1 MSKPTPSG
9 RRVAPAAG
17 AGNTGI
23 SDRASVRRAFRQ
35 GALAGLPFSIVVVP
49 FGMVFG
55 VVATEAGLNLA
66 ETMGFTILVIA
77 GASQLAAVQ
86 LMVDNAPTLVVVL
99 TALAVNLRMAM
110 YSAALA
116 PHLGA
121 APVWQRG
128 LIAYMMVDQAYSVSH
143 LRYETG
149 PPMTLSERVAY
160 YMGVITPI
168 CPLWYLAT
176 LFGALAGT
184 ALPVGLPI
192 DMAVPIAFLAMIGPM
207 LRTLAH
213 MAAAFVSV
221 LGALALGFVPYN
233 LGLLLAALLAL
244 VVGARVELW
253 LAARR
258 GSVVAGDE
266 GAAGQSDRGEEAGR

>member
-1 MSKPTPSG
+1 MTPPSDDSTTG
-9 RRVAPAAG
+9 AG
-17 AGNTGI
+17 AGTET
-23 SDRASVRRAFRQ
+23 APRRAFRQ
-35 GALAGLPFSIVVVP
+35 GMLAGLPFSLVVVP

-86 LMVDNAPTLVVVL
+86 LMVDNAPGMVVIL
-99 TALAVNLRMAM
+99 TALAINLRMAM

-128 LIAYMMVDQAYSVSH
+128 LIAYLMVDQAYTVSH
-143 LRYETG
+143 LRYESG
-149 PPMTLSERVAY
+149 PVMSLRARVAFY
-160 YMGVITPI
+160 FGVVTPI

-192 DMAVPIAFLAMIGPM
+192 DMAVPIAFLAMIAPM

-213 MAAAFVSV
+213 VAAAFVSV
-221 LGALALGFVPYN
+221 AGTLVLAFVPYN
-233 LGLLLAALLAL
+233 LGLLLAALLAMAA
-244 VVGARVELW
+244 GARVELW
-253 LAARR
+253 ARQR
-258 GSVVAGDE
+258 MGTGQGS
-266 GAAGQSDRGEEAGR
+266 

>member
-1 MSKPTPSG
+1 MTIDSDN
-9 RRVAPAAG
+9 APASAE
-17 AGNTGI
+17 T
-23 SDRASVRRAFRQ
+23 SPRRAFRQ
-35 GALAGLPFSIVVVP
+35 GMVAGLPFSIVVVP

-55 VVATEAGLNLA
+55 VIATEAGLNLA
-66 ETMGFTILVIA
+66 ETMGFSILVIA

-86 LMVDNAPTLVVVL
+86 LMVENAPTVVVVL

-128 LIAYMMVDQAYSVSH
+128 LIAYLMVDQAYTIAH

-149 PPMTLSERVAY
+149 PPMTMGARVAY
-160 YMGVITPI
+160 YFGVVTPI

-176 LFGALAGT
+176 LFGAIAGT
-184 ALPVGLPI
+184 ALPPGLPI
-192 DMAVPIAFLAMIGPM
+192 DVAVPIAFLAMIAPM

-213 MAAAFVSV
+213 VSAAFISV
-221 LGALALGFVPYN
+221 AGALAFAFVPYN
-233 LGLLLAALLAL
+233 LGLLLAAALAMAA
-244 VVGARVELW
+244 GAWVELW
-253 LAARR
+253 TKRRR
-258 GSVVAGDE
+258 GKA
-266 GAAGQSDRGEEAGR
+266 RP

>member
-1 MSKPTPSG
+1 MTQKNMNESATGGASAAPSP
-9 RRVAPAAG
+9 RQ
-17 AGNTGI
+17 
-23 SDRASVRRAFRQ
+23 AFRQ
-35 GALAGLPFSIVVVP
+35 GVLAGLPFSIVVVP

-55 VVATEAGLNLA
+55 VIATEAGLNLA
-66 ETMGFTILVIA
+66 ETMGFTILVVA

-86 LMVDNAPTLVVVL
+86 LMVENAPTLVVVL

-128 LIAYMMVDQAYSVSH
+128 LIAYLMVDQAYTVSH

-149 PPMTLSERVAY
+149 PAMTLRARVAY
-160 YMGVITPI
+160 YFGAVTPI

-184 ALPVGLPI
+184 ALPPGLPI

-213 MAAAFVSV
+213 VAAAFVSV
-221 LGALALGFVPYN
+221 TGALALAFVPYS
-233 LGLLLAALLAL
+233 LGLLLAAMLAMAA
-244 VVGARVELW
+244 GARVELW
-253 LAARR
+253 ARQR
-258 GSVVAGDE
+258 MQGKP
-266 GAAGQSDRGEEAGR
+266 GA